1 MDFYDTRIIKSVS
14 TAIIL
19 DNGEIR
25 EVSNNFSSGA
35 AVRVLDGG
43 SWGFVSQD
51 NPRSLDS
58 ALSSAGRLAMAAK
71 NKSHREPIKL
81 AEIEKPTLLNL
92 PSVRENPVD
101 IPVDDKVKLLSEIE
115 KNARMEGIKSTNA
128 VYSEALITVSYSN
141 SEGLD
146 CEYTLNRVGFSVSA
160 VARSEGIYQIGRES
174 RFGVMGFELFK
185 KYDAFG
191 LARKAATTA
200 VELLSASAPKAG
212 TFPVILDQE
221 LAGVFIHE
229 AVGHAVEAD
238 HVLEGNSILAGKIG
252 EQIASPLITAYDDPS
267 LHEYGY
273 YPFDDE
279 GAESK
284 RTTLIENGVLK
295 SFLHSRE
302 TAGKL
307 GGTSRNSRAQGYSR
321 PVIRMSNTF
330 IAPADDG
337 MEFEEMLGELKNGI
351 YLKGSRG
358 GQVNPGE
365 GVFQFNAER
374 GFIVENGELTTPLR
388 DVSLSGH
395 TLEILNSVGAV
406 GNDIELN
413 SGRCGKAGQ
422 LVPVTDGAPHVLVR
436 KAVVGGSG

>member
-1 MDFYDTRIIKSVS
+1 MEFYDTRILKSVS
-14 TAIIL
+14 TSVVL

-25 EVSNNFSSGA
+25 EISNNFSSGA
-35 AVRVLDGG
+35 AVRALSGG
-43 SWGFVSQD
+43 SWGFVALD
-51 NPRSLDS
+51 NPEDLDE
-58 ALSSAGRLAMAAK
+58 AMKSAGRLADAAR
-71 NKSHREPIKL
+71 NKCGRERITL
-81 AEIEKPTLLNL
+81 APVEKPDLKDL
-92 PSVRENPVD
+92 PKVKEDPRN
-101 IPVDDKVKLLSEIE
+101 IPIEEKAKLLSEIE
-115 KNARMEGIKSTNA
+115 KTARIEGIKSTNA
-128 VYSEALITVSYSN
+128 VYSESLVTVSYSN

-146 CEYTLNRVGFSVSA
+146 CEYTLNRVGFSISA
-160 VARSEGIYQIGRES
+160 VAQSEGNYQIGRES
-174 RFGVMGFELFK
+174 RFGVTGFEIFK
-185 KYDAFG
+185 KHDAFE

-200 VELLSASAPKAG
+200 VELLSASPPKGG
-212 TFPVILDQE
+212 TYPVILDPE

-252 EQIASPLITAYDDPS
+252 DHIASPLITVFDDPS

-279 GAESK
+279 GAASK
-284 RTTLIENGVLK
+284 RTTLIEDGILK
-295 SFLHSRE
+295 SFIHSRE

-307 GGTSRNSRAQGYSR
+307 GGISRNSRAQGYSR

-330 IAPADDG
+330 IADG
-337 MEFEEMLGELKNGI
+337 EMKFDEMIRELKNGI

-374 GFIVENGELTTPLR
+374 GFIVENGEITVPLR
-388 DVSLSGH
+388 DVSLSGN
-395 TLEILNSVGAV
+395 TLEILNDVAAV
-406 GNDIELN
+406 GNDREMN

-422 LVPVTDGAPHVLVR
+422 LVPVSDGSPHILVK
-436 KAVVGGSG
+436 KATVGGSG

>member
-14 TAIIL
+14 TSIVL

-25 EVSNNFSSGA
+25 EISNNFSSGG
-35 AVRVLDGG
+35 AVRVLNGG
-43 SWGFVSQD
+43 SWGFVS
-51 NPRSLDS
+51 LDGVCGNLDAVIS
-58 ALSSAGRLAMAAK
+58 TAGRLAESAR
-71 NKSHREPIKL
+71 NRSPRTPIDL
-81 AEIEKPTLLNL
+81 APITRPGLKDLPEIKEKPQ
-92 PSVRENPVD
+92 D
-101 IPVDDKVKLLSEIE
+101 IPIEDKVKLLLEIE
-115 KNARMEGIKSTNA
+115 KSAKKTGIQSTNA
-128 VYSEALITVSYSN
+128 VYSEALINVKYSS

-146 CEYTLNRVGFSVSA
+146 CEYTLTRIGFAISSIA
-160 VARSEGIYQIGRES
+160 QSEGVYQIGRES
-174 RFGVMGFELFK
+174 RFGVMGFEIFK
-185 KYDAFG
+185 KHDAFA
-191 LARKAATTA
+191 LAEKAANTA
-200 VELLSASAPKAG
+200 IELLSAKTPKAG
-212 TFPVILDQE
+212 TYPVILDQE

-238 HVLEGNSILAGKIG
+238 HVLEGNSILSGKIG
-252 EQIASPLITAYDDPS
+252 EQIASPLITVYDDPS

-284 RTTLIENGVLK
+284 RTTLIQNGVLK
-295 SFLHSRE
+295 SFIHSRE

-307 GGTSRNSRAQGYSR
+307 GGESRNSRAQGYSR

-330 IAPADDG
+330 IAPDG
-337 MEFEEMLGELKNGI
+337 MKFDEMLAELKDGI

-374 GFIVENGELTTPLR
+374 GFIVKNGELTTSLR
-388 DVSLSGH
+388 DVSLSGN
-395 TLEILNSVGAV
+395 TLEILNNVSAV
-406 GNDIELN
+406 GNDLEMN

-422 LVPVTDGAPHVLVR
+422 LVPVSDGAPHVLVI
-436 KAVVGGSG
+436 KAMVGGSG